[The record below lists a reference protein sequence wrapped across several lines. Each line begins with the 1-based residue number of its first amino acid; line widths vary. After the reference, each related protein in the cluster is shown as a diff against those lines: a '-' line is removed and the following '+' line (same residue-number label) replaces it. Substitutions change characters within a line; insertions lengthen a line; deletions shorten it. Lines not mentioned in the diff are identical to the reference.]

1 MLKRLTIGMMLLIM
15 LVTPAAATSGY
26 LVPADNSVANPGDT
40 VDVAVWVSVDDP
52 NGCTGGTI
60 IITYCDTCADAI
72 AYTPAP
78 AGTWSMNTCNSDTA
92 GQEVITLIA
101 APPQSG
107 DLLVGTLTV
116 ECMSPGD
123 CLTPLEFDGSSAL
136 GNGTM
141 GQIPDVEWINGTFT
155 CGTQECLG
163 DCYNDTGVLV
173 ASDVTC
179 YDCIGTDGWVVWE
192 NYEFDSPCSP
202 GTTVPRR
209 SYDYCPECCDGVNNS
224 DGDDLIDWPADP
236 ECACCLDETEAI
248 DEGCPVE
255 CVPELPTLALAG
267 IGILGIA
274 LLARKRD

>member
-1 MLKRLTIGMMLLIM
+1 MMLLIM

-26 LVPADNSVANPGDT
+26 LVPADSSVANPGDT

-60 IITYCDTCADAI
+60 TITYCDMCADAI

-78 AGTWSMNTCNSDTA
+78 AGTWAVNTCNPGTA
-92 GQEVITLIA
+92 GQEVITLMTS
-101 APPQSG
+101 PPQSG

-116 ECMSPGD
+116 ECKSPGD
-123 CLTPLEFDGSSAL
+123 CLTPLEFDESSAL
-136 GNGTM
+136 GNSTM
-141 GQIPDVEWINGTFT
+141 GQIPDVEWIDGTFT
-155 CGTQECLG
+155 CGDPDREMCLG
-163 DCYNDTGVLV
+163 DCYNDTGAMI
-173 ASDVTC
+173 ASDVSC
-179 YDCIGTDGWVVWE
+179 YDCIGIGTGVLWE

-209 SYDYCPECCDGVNNS
+209 SYDYCPECCDGINNS
-224 DGDDLIDWPADP
+224 DGDNLVDWPADP
-236 ECACCLDETEAI
+236 ECACCLDETEDG